1 MTGITVEIQ
10 RKVFGD
16 RTILSD
22 IGFTLAPGEVA
33 ALLGPSGCG
42 KTTLLNLMGGI
53 DEDFEGHVTASGA
66 PVSMVFQ
73 APRLLPWR
81 TLAENIVIAGHVTEL
96 KAKDLLASVGL
107 EADTDTYPEKASLGM
122 QRRAALARALAVD
135 PGLVLMDEPLVSLD
149 QKNASQMLELIRSR
163 LLETGASAVIAT
175 HHKDEALALA
185 DRILELGGTPTTLVG
200 NSPSPLDRDARRDVH
215 NVRAAIQH
223 WVKTDDHAA
232 G

>member
-1 MTGITVEIQ
+1 MTGITVKIT
-10 RKVFGD
+10 RKAFGD

-22 IGFTLAPGEVA
+22 IGFKLAPGEVA

-53 DEDFEGHVTASGA
+53 DDDFEGDVTASGA

-81 TLAENIVIAGHVTEL
+81 TLTENIVIAGHVTEL

-107 EADTDTYPEKASLGM
+107 DADTDTYPEKASLGM

-185 DRILELGGTPTTLVG
+185 DRILELGGTPTTLVR
-200 NSPSPLDRDARRDVH
+200 NSPSPLDREARLDVR
-215 NVRAAIQH
+215 NVRSAIQH
-223 WVKTDDHAA
+223 WAKTDGHAA